1 MEHISSPGDPPT
13 PPAGRRRGRR
23 ARALTPEELDARE
36 RAAREQA
43 RREESER
50 ARREETADADTD
62 TGTDADTGTATDTGP
77 GTGTDSGAVTATDS
91 DADTGPDTG
100 PGVVP
105 TPTPPPA
112 ASADDWLQDDPGDDT
127 VAVWLS
133 PPSAEPADLDS
144 LDTSTEGGTVWTPVP
159 HHIATPEPHTTA
171 QASEPHTD
179 PQTGDQTVT
188 SPAVPTSADDW
199 ETPADPLLESIGYL
213 ADDLGDWLQ
222 GPIEQEAEQDA
233 EDAWSTGRA
242 VSRRTEEAPARTG
255 EQPALAPAGEG
266 SGSAEAPQTPA
277 AAAPARPRSRA
288 AFRGELHGLRAV
300 ALGLVAIYHVW
311 LGRVSGGV
319 DVFLFLSAFFL
330 TGTFVRRLES
340 GRPLGIPRYW
350 LHTFKRLLPPAAVTI
365 VATLAATWAWLPQS
379 LWPTVMEQAGAS
391 ALYVQNVLLV
401 FQEVDYAARDAG
413 AASPLQHFWSL
424 SVQGQIFAAWPLLF
438 LLALPFARRG
448 RSVRR
453 PLLLV
458 MLIVF
463 GASLAWSITET
474 VRNQPVAYFDTTAR
488 LWEFAAGSMLA
499 LSLRFIDR
507 VTGAARPEDDVAPR
521 WRTARALLGWI
532 GLIALLACG
541 MVLNVATV
549 FPGWIALW
557 PLAAAGAVV
566 IAGYS
571 GRAWGVDRLLSTRPA
586 AFIGDISYALY
597 LVHWPVLVVWLHH
610 SGQER
615 AGLADGFVVLLASV
629 VLAWLLTRIVDAPIR
644 HSTWL
649 EARPWRALTAVAASI
664 ALVLGTAGGWWYGLV
679 TTRSQVPPVVSD
691 GGGSDEGGSADGDMI
706 TADQVRPYGWELPE
720 QWPDLPERCAGAW
733 APSAPFREVNC
744 QQALPGDASVSGTIV
759 VVGSSHARQ
768 FIPAVLPEAQRQNLQ
783 VVNLS
788 MSGCTLTT
796 PETEGDY
803 CAGYHDYVMAYL
815 AQVKPTAVLTT
826 VTRTTPDSAEEIVP
840 AGTDE
845 AVQSILDSGITVV
858 GVRDTPR
865 WPQDQYQCPEAVLDG
880 GGTPAD
886 ADAQC
891 GAPRAQKVAD
901 VDPATDLLARTGA
914 PRTDGTPARI
924 LGVDLSDRVC
934 PDGRC
939 APIVGTTYVYL
950 DDNHLT
956 RQFVEQTLTDPLSVT
971 VREATIL

>member
-13 PPAGRRRGRR
+13 PPTGRRRGRR
-23 ARALTPEELDARE
+23 ARALTPGERDARE

-50 ARREETADADTD
+50 ARTEQTPNADTD
-62 TGTDADTGTATDTGP
+62 TGTDADTGTATDSDTGP
-77 GTGTDSGAVTATDS
+77 GTVTDAVPA
-91 DADTGPDTG
+91 
-100 PGVVP
+100 
-105 TPTPPPA
+105 PPPPAA
-112 ASADDWLQDDPGDDT
+112 ASADDWVQDDPGDDA

-144 LDTSTEGGTVWTPVP
+144 LDTSTEGDTVWTPVP
-159 HHIATPEPHTTA
+159 HHSATPEPHTTA
-171 QASEPHTD
+171 QASKPHTD
-179 PQTGDQTVT
+179 PYTGDLAAE
-188 SPAVPTSADDW
+188 SPAAPTSADDW
-199 ETPADPLLESIGYL
+199 ETPADPLLESTGYL
-213 ADDLGDWLQ
+213 ADDLDDWLQ
-222 GPIEQEAEQDA
+222 GPIEKEAEQDA

-242 VSRRTEEAPARTG
+242 VARRTDEAPSRTD
-255 EQPALAPAGEG
+255 EQPALAPAGKE
-266 SGSAEAPQTPA
+266 SGSAATPQTPA
-277 AAAPARPRSRA
+277 APTPPRPRSRA

-300 ALGLVAIYHVW
+300 ALGLVAVYHVW

-340 GRPLGIPRYW
+340 GTPLGIPRYW

-365 VATLAATWAWLPQS
+365 VAALAATWAWLPQS
-379 LWPTVMEQAGAS
+379 LWPTMMAQAGAS
-391 ALYVQNVLLV
+391 ALYVQNMLLV
-401 FQEVDYAARDAG
+401 LQEVDYAARDAG

-424 SVQGQIFAAWPLLF
+424 SVQGQIFVAWPLLF

-463 GASLAWSITET
+463 VASLAWSITET
-474 VRNQPVAYFDTTAR
+474 VHNQPVGYFDTTAR

-521 WRTARALLGWI
+521 WRTARALLGWT
-532 GLIALLACG
+532 GVIALLACG
-541 MVLNVATV
+541 VVLNVATV

-571 GRAWGVDRLLSTRPA
+571 GRAWGVDRLLSTKPA
-586 AFIGDISYALY
+586 AFVGDISYALY

-610 SGQER
+610 SNQER

-629 VLAWLLTRIVDAPIR
+629 ILAWLLTRIVDAPIR

-664 ALVLGTAGGWWYGLV
+664 ALVLGAAGGWWYGLMA
-679 TTRSQVPPVVSD
+679 TRAQVPPAASD
-691 GGGSDEGGSADGDMI
+691 GGGSDEGGSSDGDMV

-720 QWPDLPERCAGAW
+720 QWPDLPERCAGPW

-744 QQALPGDASVSGTIV
+744 QQALPGDAAVSGTIV

-768 FIPAVLPEAQRQNLQ
+768 LIPAVLPEAERQNLQ

-788 MSGCTLTT
+788 MSGCMLTT
-796 PETEGDY
+796 PDKEGDY
-803 CAGYHDYVMAYL
+803 CAGYHDYVMTYL

-826 VTRTTPDSAEEIVP
+826 VTRTMPDSAEEVVP
-840 AGTDE
+840 EGTDE
-845 AVQSILDSGITVV
+845 AMQSILDSGITVI

-865 WPQDQYQCPEAVLDG
+865 WSQDQYQCPEAVLDND
-880 GGTPAD
+880 GTPAD

-891 GAPRAQKVAD
+891 GAPLAEKIAST
-901 VDPATDLLARTGA
+901 DPATALLARTGA
-914 PRTDGTPARI
+914 SRMDGTPAPI
-924 LGVDLSDRVC
+924 IGVDLSTQIC

-939 APIVGTTYVYL
+939 APIIADAYVYL

-956 RQFVEQTLTDPLSVT
+956 RQFVEQTLTEPLSVT